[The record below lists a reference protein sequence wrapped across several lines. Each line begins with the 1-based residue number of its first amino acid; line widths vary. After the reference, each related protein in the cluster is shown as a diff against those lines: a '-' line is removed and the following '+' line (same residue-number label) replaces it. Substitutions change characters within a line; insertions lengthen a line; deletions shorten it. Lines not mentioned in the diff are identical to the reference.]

1 MQKTS
6 RNFTELPRI
15 SQITNSH
22 CGPAVTQMLLGFL
35 RVRVRQDDVVR
46 AAGSTIKRLNK
57 FGMNLEE
64 LAKAVTEI
72 DSNLQFWM
80 KDKATI
86 KDLNELISTYKY
98 PVGVEW
104 QGEFGKYSD
113 DDFGHYSIVSNID
126 METKNIYLVDP
137 YKMFA
142 GKDRR
147 FKIDRF
153 EELWWDEN
161 EVRNTKT
168 GKMDVIR
175 DNHVIFIITPKN
187 ETFPR
192 ELKMARG

>member
-64 LAKAVTEI
+64 LAKAVSEI
-72 DSNLQFWM
+72 DSDLQFWI

-86 KDLNELISTYKY
+86 KDLTDLIQKYKY

-126 METKNIYLVDP
+126 METDNIYLVDP

-168 GKMDVIR
+168 GKMDIVK
-175 DNHVIFIITPKN
+175 DNHVIFIITPKS